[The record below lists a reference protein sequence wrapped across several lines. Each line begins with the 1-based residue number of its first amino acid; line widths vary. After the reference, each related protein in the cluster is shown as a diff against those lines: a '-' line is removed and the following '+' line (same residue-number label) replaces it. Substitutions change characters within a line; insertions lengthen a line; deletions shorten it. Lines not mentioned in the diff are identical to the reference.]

1 MMSLDVQIIPLSDPD
16 RWRAELA
23 VDGRPSQ
30 AWDYLSAISRPGA
43 EPRLAVVRAQSA
55 RMVLPFIERAWQGT
69 VDIVTPLGLSGA
81 SMQPASTAPVD
92 LWRDYAVSRGWVAG
106 YIQLADDLEIEPRC
120 ELDKVVA
127 GNEIFL
133 LDLTGSDAM
142 ASASEIVRR
151 KLRRAVKLG
160 ATLVRDPVSLAD
172 ALVRLYPD
180 TMARLGASSVY
191 LHDEAGLR
199 QLAKLEGAVVVGA
212 AIDGEVE
219 SVSVFL
225 RAGGRAE
232 YLCNAC
238 SLPGRDLAAW
248 LISEAAKILQAQG
261 ATELNLGGG
270 VATGDG
276 LHQFKARFNA
286 RPRRL
291 RSLRQ
296 VYDKAR
302 YLELCAARGTG
313 SDGGWFPAYR
323 APVSPQ
329 A

>member
-1 MMSLDVQIIPLSDPD
+1 MSLDVQIISLSDPD

-23 VDGRPSQ
+23 IDGRPSQ

-43 EPRLAVVRAQSA
+43 EPRLAIVQAEGA
-55 RMVLPFIERAWQGT
+55 RMVLPFIERDWQGS
-69 VDIVTPLGLSGA
+69 VDIATPLGLSGA
-81 SMQPASTAPVD
+81 SMQPASTAPVA
-92 LWRDYAVSRGWVAG
+92 LWREYAISRGWVAG
-106 YIQLADDLEIEPRC
+106 YIQLADDLDIGALGD
-120 ELDKVVA
+120 LDQVVA

-133 LDLTGSDAM
+133 LDLRGADAM
-142 ASASEIVRR
+142 APASEIVRR
-151 KLRRAVKLG
+151 KLRRAVKHGVAL
-160 ATLVRDPVSLAD
+160 ARDPVMLAD

-191 LHDEAGLR
+191 RHDEAGLR
-199 QLAKLEGAVVVGA
+199 QLANLEGAVVVGA
-212 AIDGEVE
+212 IVDGAVE

-225 RAGGRAE
+225 RAGRRAE

-238 SLPGRDLAAW
+238 SPQGRDLAAW
-248 LISEAAKILQAQG
+248 LISEAAKILQADG
-261 ATELNLGGG
+261 AIELNLGGG

-323 APVSPQ
+323 APASPQ
-329 A
+329 S